1 MKGLIVDVRSNPGGL
16 VTSVVDILDQILP
29 EERLF
34 TRRINMGKRDIY
46 IRCVLHSLS
55 DGSFS

>member
-29 EERLF
+29 ELDKACKNNR
-34 TRRINMGKRDIY
+34 KKK
-46 IRCVLHSLS
+46 
-55 DGSFS
+55 